1 MEWYHMC
8 VTVWFW
14 QTGTQTR
21 RENMKKNEKQA
32 YWHSDPNE
40 KRKAA
45 LTHIKPTRR
54 RIGMM
59 FCPPASSRAH
69 VTLIQSFSFN
79 FKSLA
84 DFRNPHWV
92 HWKSPALLLSS
103 ALPPF
108 VFFFFIPPFI
118 FYVISLFLPLISSC
132 RNLRVVCGSYH
143 SVAPSA
149 CRSIRPSARLPLPR
163 SQLVFFLFCFGFF
176 CLSGTVLMTDQSSV
190 LIKNTIWS
198 YRWKY
203 KSLIQE
209 QHLCTLWLLII
220 CVLFFFLHEKSDLQ
234 FGDFFYCICPPNICF
249 LLVMGDKKQWKNS
262 RKREEGIQKEGK
274 RRKKR

>member
-14 QTGTQTR
+14 QTGTQTS

-32 YWHSDPNE
+32 YWHSDPNK

-103 ALPPF
+103 SLPPF
-108 VFFFFIPPFI
+108 VFFFIPPFI
-118 FYVISLFLPLISSC
+118 FYVISLFLPLISSR

-163 SQLVFFLFCFGFF
+163 SQLVFFFVLFWGFLPFRNSSDDGSEFCCSHKKYHLILQVKIQIPDSGTTSLHAVAFDNLCFVFFLAWKIRFTVWGFF
-176 CLSGTVLMTDQSSV
+176 FTVSV
-190 LIKNTIWS
+190 LQIF
-198 YRWKY
+198 
-203 KSLIQE
+203 
-209 QHLCTLWLLII
+209 
-220 CVLFFFLHEKSDLQ
+220 V
-234 FGDFFYCICPPNICF
+234 FY
-249 LLVMGDKKQWKNS
+249 W
-262 RKREEGIQKEGK
+262 
-274 RRKKR
+274 

>member
-32 YWHSDPNE
+32 YWHSDPNK

-108 VFFFFIPPFI
+108 VFFF
-118 FYVISLFLPLISSC
+118 LFLLLSFMSFLSFCLSFPLAVTYEWCVEAITLS
-132 RNLRVVCGSYH
+132 L
-143 SVAPSA
+143 
-149 CRSIRPSARLPLPR
+149 RLPADQSTHL
-163 SQLVFFLFCFGFF
+163 LVFLFRGHSWCFFLFCFGFF
-176 CLSGTVLMTDQSSV
+176 CLSGTVLMTDQSSVV

-234 FGDFFYCICPPNICF
+234 FGDFF
-249 LLVMGDKKQWKNS
+249 LLYLSSKYLFFIGNGRQETV
-262 RKREEGIQKEGK
+262 KE
-274 RRKKR
+274 